1 MFEQLMNKNTH
12 LQTGKYLCSILF
24 VVILFSFLVQ
34 CTSNKTGKP
43 DGKLIQGK
51 HSEEIIPPNGFP
63 KFEFTKEIHKFGVIS
78 EGEIV
83 VCDFFFKNIG
93 SKDLVIKNI
102 ETSCGCTAVKWERKP
117 VKVGKESHIT
127 VEFNSEG
134 RYGKQYKVITVFCN
148 TLSGTK
154 ELVITAQVK

>member
-1 MFEQLMNKNTH
+1 MNKTTLFKIIN
-12 LQTGKYLCSILF
+12 YLYYIVFLLVLAIFLIQCSSDKTAKIENK
-24 VVILFSFLVQ
+24 VI
-34 CTSNKTGKP
+34 
-43 DGKLIQGK
+43 DGKA
-51 HSEEIIPPNGFP
+51 SEQIITTKGFP
-63 KFEFTKEIHKFGVIS
+63 KFEFTKELHKFGKIS
-78 EGEIV
+78 TGEIV

-102 ETSCGCTAVKWERKP
+102 ETSCGCTAVKWEKKP
-117 VKVGKESHIT
+117 VGVGAESHIT
-127 VEFNSEG
+127 VEFDSKG

>member
-1 MFEQLMNKNTH
+1 MNKKTH
-12 LQTGKYLCSILF
+12 SQTIKFLYNILF
-24 VVILFSFLVQ
+24 VVMLFPFLIQ
-34 CTSNKTGKP
+34 CTSNKTGKF
-43 DGKLIQGK
+43 DGKLIEGK
-51 HSEEIIPPNGFP
+51 ASEKIIPPNGFP

-93 SKDLVIKNI
+93 SKDLVIKNV
-102 ETSCGCTAVKWERKP
+102 ETSCGCTAVRWEKKP
-117 VKVGKESHIT
+117 VKVGEESHIT

-154 ELVITAQVK
+154 ELIITAQVE